1 MTAAITN
8 PTDNNNQS
16 TPMGLRGAVD
26 KLNAATLRAYAR
38 ASQRAAESAAALRN
52 ERGMSTIEYAMGSL
66 AAAALA
72 AVLYMVINGD
82 GVVSAIEGII
92 TDALSNTPS

>member
-1 MTAAITN
+1 MSRLMT
-8 PTDNNNQS
+8 
-16 TPMGLRGAVD
+16 
-26 KLNAATLRAYAR
+26 
-38 ASQRAAESAAALRN
+38 

>member
-8 PTDNNNQS
+8 PTENNIQS
-16 TPMGLRGAVD
+16 APAGLRGAVD
-26 KLNAATLRAYAR
+26 KLNDATLRAYAR
-38 ASQRAAESAAALRN
+38 ASQRAASGAAALRN

-72 AVLYMVINGD
+72 AVLYMVINGN

>member
-1 MTAAITN
+1 MQT
-8 PTDNNNQS
+8 
-16 TPMGLRGAVD
+16 LRTLRT
-26 KLNAATLRAYAR
+26 LNALNALPSAVNRAMLHTYSKTIAR
-38 ASQRAAESAAALRN
+38 LQVARN
-52 ERGMSTIEYAMGSL
+52 DTGMSTIEYAMGSL

-72 AVLYMVINGD
+72 AVLYMVINGN

>member
-1 MTAAITN
+1 MN
-8 PTDNNNQS
+8 PHLLTIY
-16 TPMGLRGAVD
+16 L
-26 KLNAATLRAYAR
+26 
-38 ASQRAAESAAALRN
+38 SQRLREFGN
-52 ERGMSTIEYAMGSL
+52 DRGMSTIEYAMGSL

-92 TDALSNTPS
+92 TDALSNSSA

>member
-1 MTAAITN
+1 MLT
-8 PTDNNNQS
+8 
-16 TPMGLRGAVD
+16 
-26 KLNAATLRAYAR
+26 RAYAHTTAR
-38 ASQRAAESAAALRN
+38 LQVIRN
-52 ERGMSTIEYAMGSL
+52 EQGMSTIEYAMGSL

-72 AVLYMVINGD
+72 AVLYMVINGN